1 MFHATHLEVFKARA
15 YMAIKSQELSLPSIL
30 PTVVSLIFACRR
42 DHSGKTLSYS
52 SLDKCFSLRLTGIVK
67 QVNHPFVCQLAVRY
81 R

>member
-1 MFHATHLEVFKARA
+1 MT
-15 YMAIKSQELSLPSIL
+15 IKSHELSLPSIV
-30 PTVVSLIFACRR
+30 PTVISLISARRR
-42 DHSGKTLSYS
+42 DHSAKTLSYS

>member
-1 MFHATHLEVFKARA
+1 MTIISHDR
-15 YMAIKSQELSLPSIL
+15 SLPSIV
-30 PTVVSLIFACRR
+30 PTVISLMLTFRR
-42 DHSGKTLSYS
+42 DHSGNTLSYS